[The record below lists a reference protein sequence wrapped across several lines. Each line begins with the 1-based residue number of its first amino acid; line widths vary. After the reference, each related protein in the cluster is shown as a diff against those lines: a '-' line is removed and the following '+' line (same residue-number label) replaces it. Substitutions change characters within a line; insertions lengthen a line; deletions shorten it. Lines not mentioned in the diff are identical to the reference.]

1 MEGFGEISARNLV
14 QAAESSK
21 GAGLGRLLFA
31 LGIPHVGSHLG
42 QVLARHLESIDA
54 IMQADRAELETVP
67 EVGPEV
73 AGAIE
78 RFFEQPEVLEL
89 VERLRASGVVMEAEA
104 PAETEDVAAVAGKT
118 FVITGTLPNLKR
130 SEAKKM
136 LQDAGARVT
145 SSVSGN
151 TDYLV
156 VGADAGSKL
165 DKARKIGVELLDE
178 SEMLELLGEG

>member
-1 MEGFGEISARNLV
+1 
-14 QAAESSK
+14 
-21 GAGLGRLLFA
+21 LLFA

-42 QVLARHLESIDA
+42 QVLARHLQSIDA
-54 IMQADRAELETVP
+54 VMQADRPELETVP

-73 AGAIE
+73 AGAIV
-78 RFFEQPEVLEL
+78 RFFDQPEVRDL
-89 VERLRASGVVMEAEA
+89 VQRLRESGVKMESEA
-104 PAETEDVAAVAGKT
+104 PALTEQVEAVADKT
-118 FVITGTLPNLKR
+118 FVITGTLPSLKR
-130 SEAKKM
+130 SKAKKM

-165 DKARKIGVELLDE
+165 DKARKLGVELLDE
-178 SEMLELLGEG
+178 SDLLRMLGEGG